1 MDRFPG
7 YLVVGGSI
15 AIAGGA
21 IGTGDLAPLAF
32 LVGVVVAGLGV
43 ALGLGLI
50 RGFTSGR

>member
-7 YLVVGGSI
+7 YLVVSGAI

-21 IGTGDLAPLAF
+21 IGTSDLAPLAF
-32 LVGVVVAGLGV
+32 VLGVVLAGLGA